1 MKLVNAELLLDIDID
16 ENKPSV
22 LVIENP
28 KIMTG
33 VVEQLYEQC
42 LIGEGDFVLSD
53 DNRQLPMNSRDY
65 YKPILN

>member
-42 LIGEGDFVLSD
+42 LL
-53 DNRQLPMNSRDY
+53 L
-65 YKPILN
+65 